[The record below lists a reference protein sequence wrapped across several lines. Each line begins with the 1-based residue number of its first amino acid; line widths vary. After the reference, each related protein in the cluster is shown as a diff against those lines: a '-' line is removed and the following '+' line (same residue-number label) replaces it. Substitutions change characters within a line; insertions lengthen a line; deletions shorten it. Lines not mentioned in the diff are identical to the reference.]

1 MAPEKFKSMGMIESV
16 ISEETKTEKPE
27 ITVLKSN
34 LVSLSEEEE
43 AIKEMLKEEKMT
55 PDEL

>member
-1 MAPEKFKSMGMIESV
+1 MGMIESV

-34 LVSLSEEEE
+34 HVSLSEEED

>member
-1 MAPEKFKSMGMIESV
+1 MGMIESV